1 MDARAKPR
9 DPATLGWIA
18 DDAAESRRALAR
30 TTTGVAAVV
39 VAAAGGAGAYY
50 GGLVPAAVFDAGGLE
65 IVDAAR
71 RAAAVVV
78 AHARALEL
86 PAVALACR
94 GAVVLVLR
102 RIVALLPER
111 WRPAADV
118 VAEALDAVEESTPR
132 SFLD

>member
-1 MDARAKPR
+1 M
-9 DPATLGWIA
+9 
-18 DDAAESRRALAR
+18 
-30 TTTGVAAVV
+30 
-39 VAAAGGAGAYY
+39 AAAGGAGAYY

-71 RAAAVVV
+71 RAAALVV
-78 AHARALEL
+78 ARAHAL